1 MGRGGIITGRFES
14 SSYCTSDARWM
25 LGLGICFYTSP
36 HSTTRTMNV
45 NCSLIFLISS
55 VSSTAL
61 SHIINTCI
69 SSAEVPVR
77 TLNRNTCYSST
88 LPRTATSFSWI
99 CASAFTSAGDT
110 VRSSSSWWVLRERAQ
125 RQQDMS

>member
-1 MGRGGIITGRFES
+1 MGRGGIITGRSES

-36 HSTTRTMNV
+36 HPTTRTMNV

-69 SSAEVPVR
+69 SFNCNSF
-77 TLNRNTCYSST
+77 
-88 LPRTATSFSWI
+88 LPYI
-99 CASAFTSAGDT
+99 QC
-110 VRSSSSWWVLRERAQ
+110 
-125 RQQDMS
+125 